1 MEIMIPKPPRKMK
14 AVVKLMETC
23 LDEAETCEGCPF
35 RGHVDCGRRLL
46 RESAYYLRMA
56 LEKSEA
62 R

>member
-1 MEIMIPKPPRKMK
+1 MK

-23 LDEAETCEGCPF
+23 LDEAETCEDCPF
-35 RGHVDCGRRLL
+35 RGHVDCERRLL